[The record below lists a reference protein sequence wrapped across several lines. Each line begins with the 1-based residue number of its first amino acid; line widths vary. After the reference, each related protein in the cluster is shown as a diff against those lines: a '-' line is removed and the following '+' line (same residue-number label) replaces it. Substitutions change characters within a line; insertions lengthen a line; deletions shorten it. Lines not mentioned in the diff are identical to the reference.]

1 MDIDPLPGNPA
12 LLLTTQIADVSPSV
26 GHLISFHSPAMD
38 WPAWCVIVL
47 IALFCL
53 IISAF
58 VSGSEMA
65 YFSLNQAQIADL
77 EEDDRPEARRAFRL
91 LSNSEQLLAT
101 ILISNNLVNI
111 TMVVMLTF
119 AINQVATFNSDV
131 INFLIQT
138 VFLTF
143 LLLLCGEIFPK
154 LVARGRT
161 LQWIMKTSQYV
172 TLLYNLCAPLSRL
185 MVRSTRVMN
194 RIVTKKDT
202 DISTDDLET
211 ALEISDLKEGQ
222 DKEMLEGI
230 LSFGEK
236 EVSDVMISRVDVTA
250 LEYHADWEEAM
261 RLVIDSGY
269 SRIPVYDT
277 SQDTIS
283 GILYAKDLLP
293 YIGKRDNSFRWQT
306 LIRPAFFVPE
316 SMMIDDLLEQ
326 FRTKRI
332 HIAIVVDEYGGTSG
346 IVTLEDVIEEIVGEI
361 DDEYDDKSS
370 LYRRVAPDTYI
381 FEAKISMTDFCR
393 TLDIEED
400 NLGDYE
406 QAETLA
412 GLVLSIKGDFPT
424 PREILT
430 CGPLTLQ
437 VLKMER
443 HRIIKVKVTVSP
455 TETSTSGSTPLS
467 DNHKS

>member
-1 MDIDPLPGNPA
+1 
-12 LLLTTQIADVSPSV
+12 
-26 GHLISFHSPAMD
+26 MD
-38 WPAWCVIVL
+38 WPAWFVIVI

-53 IISAF
+53 LISAF

-65 YFSLNQAQIADL
+65 YFSLNQTQIADL
-77 EEDDRPEARRAFRL
+77 EEDEHPEARRAFRL
-91 LSNSEQLLAT
+91 LSNSERLLAT

-143 LLLLCGEIFPK
+143 LLLLFGEIFPK

-161 LQWIMKTSQYV
+161 MQWVLKTSQYV
-172 TLLYNLCAPLSRL
+172 TLLYNLCGPLARL

-222 DKEMLEGI
+222 EKEMLEGI
-230 LSFGEK
+230 LTFGEK

-261 RLVIDSGY
+261 HMVIDSGY

-326 FRTKRI
+326 FRIKRI

-370 LYRRVAPDTYI
+370 QYRRVAPDTYI

-393 TLDIEED
+393 ILDIEED
-400 NLGDYE
+400 ELGDHE

-412 GLVLSIKGDFPT
+412 GLVLSVKGDFPT
-424 PREILT
+424 PREVLK

-443 HRIIKVKVTVSP
+443 HRILKVKVTVNP
-455 TETSTSGSTPLS
+455 AETSTPGNTPPS
-467 DNHKS
+467 DNNKS